1 MRQPPDRPAR
11 EWSSDTSLAVM
22 LGSLIL
28 MIFVALPL
36 EAENRYSFA
45 ARALSVTCFTVLGLA
60 IAAAL
65 GNTRRERVLGTIAA
79 LIPAGLAWVQLFRPN
94 AGLGASRS
102 ALALMFMV
110 LFTGLALRLVLR
122 PGAVTARQIAGAV
135 AVYLLVALAF
145 GEAFWLLQHVNPQ
158 AIAFSDAPAGHEAL
172 RADFVYFSI
181 ATITTVGF
189 GDVVPVSTFA
199 RVLVSLEAL
208 FGQLYLVILLSRL
221 VSNQQPV
228 HTP

>member
-1 MRQPPDRPAR
+1 MRKHLDKPAR

-22 LGSLIL
+22 LGSLIIL
-28 MIFVALPL
+28 IFVALPL
-36 EAENRYSFA
+36 EAANQYSFA
-45 ARALSVTCFTVLGLA
+45 ARMLSVSCFTVLGLA

-65 GNTRRERVLGTIAA
+65 GNTRRERLLGTLAA
-79 LIPAGLAWVQLFRPN
+79 LIPAGLAWVQLFQPD
-94 AGLGASRS
+94 AGLGTPRS
-102 ALALMFMV
+102 ALALLFMV
-110 LFTGLALRLVLR
+110 LYSGLALRLVLR
-122 PGAVTARQIAGAV
+122 PGPVTNRQIAGAV
-135 AVYLLVALAF
+135 AVYLLAALGF
-145 GEAFWLLQHVNPQ
+145 GEAYWLLAHVNPQ
-158 AIAFSDAPAGHEAL
+158 AIGFADAPAGHEAL

-189 GDVVPVSTFA
+189 GDVVPVSTAA
-199 RVLVSLEAL
+199 RVLVSMEAL